1 MNNSNQMYEIIPNQD
16 KLSEPFYK
24 DPREDERVRRE
35 LEPELIKQA
44 EQRARSVLESM
55 THHVD

>member
-1 MNNSNQMYEIIPNQD
+1 MTYEIIPNQTN
-16 KLSEPFYK
+16 LAEPFYTN
-24 DPREDERVRRE
+24 PQEDERIRRE

>member
-1 MNNSNQMYEIIPNQD
+1 MYEIIPNQD